1 MRLNLSKYKI
11 LTLGVLIFSTILIV
25 NAQHNKKS
33 PNRKKSPAKKGV
45 IKKSTPKKI
54 VNIPNNVTKFINWT
68 TLENGMYF
76 TQLQAPKKT
85 KIGDY
90 KIDVLKV
97 DPKVFDF
104 ELNSYVLHD
113 TVELTAPEW
122 SAKHNYLAVINAGMY
137 TYSNPLKPVGYM
149 KTKNKLVNPRIK
161 PSYNAAFLFGGTN
174 PENKPALVADL
185 QQHTEKNIYQEYTS
199 ALQSIRMIDCNGKP
213 AIWKSR
219 PYMRCSM
226 GVIGQDKDGF
236 IYLIFIRSPLKPN
249 EMSLFLSKQPLGLVG
264 LMYLEG
270 GPETS
275 YFINHPNLKVAKMGC
290 YVSRSW
296 QRDNCSEFRKIP
308 QVIGVKRRG

>member
-1 MRLNLSKYKI
+1 MISVDKKI
-11 LTLGVLIFSTILIV
+11 AITFLLLIFNSHLVLVGQHKTNHLVKKKAITQKKKLINPTIITWLTLE
-25 NAQHNKKS
+25 K
-33 PNRKKSPAKKGV
+33 
-45 IKKSTPKKI
+45 
-54 VNIPNNVTKFINWT
+54 
-68 TLENGMYF
+68 GMYYS
-76 TQLQAPKKT
+76 QIQAPKKT

-90 KIDVLKV
+90 KIDILKV

-104 ELNSYVLHD
+104 ELNSYILHD
-113 TVELTAPEW
+113 TIELTAPEW

-137 TYSNPLKPVGYM
+137 TYSNPLKPVGFM
-149 KTKNKLVNPRIK
+149 KTNNRLVNPNIK
-161 PSYNAAFLFGGTN
+161 DNYNAAFLFGGYN
-174 PENKPALVADL
+174 SEIKPAIVADL
-185 QQHTEKNIYQEYTS
+185 KEQSDNHLYKNYTS
-199 ALQSIRMIDCNGKP
+199 ALQSIRMIDCNGQP

-226 GVIGQDKDGF
+226 GLVGQDKDGF

-275 YFINHPNLKVAKMGC
+275 YVIHHPNLKVEKMGC
-290 YVSRSW
+290 YVSRTW

-308 QVIGVKRRG
+308 QVIGVKRKA